1 MNKKLPKRMIAS
13 LLAVTMIGSGFTA
26 CSKEDSNKAYVLVN
40 DDNAIILDEESFV
53 RGDNEKIIFDFGQGR
68 DVYEGYKISIISYH
82 DKDELE
88 AKVKALIGQ
97 DGQITYEEDYGK
109 VK

>member
-40 DDNAIILDEESFV
+40 DDNALILDEESFV
-53 RGDNEKIIFDFGQGR
+53 RGDNENLFLIL
-68 DVYEGYKISIISYH
+68 V
-82 DKDELE
+82 
-88 AKVKALIGQ
+88 KVVMF
-97 DGQITYEEDYGK
+97 TK
-109 VK
+109 VIKYL